1 MCSFSTSPFFFLSV
15 LNKIR
20 DSLPPNSRNP
30 FPRLFLGK
38 GKIPKSSRGKTW
50 RGHESVRSIGT
61 SKIVLTRENDQIHT
75 VQSLWHTSS
84 RGRTVDLERTSR
96 YRNAYHVTT
105 STSHSVPHMWVV
117 LRVRGIH
124 CGSVNLLGRTE
135 VL

>member
-1 MCSFSTSPFFFLSV
+1 MREDLARAGVDYRYPWHHVHTRQDGESRADLE
-15 LNKIR
+15 IR
-20 DSLPPNSRNP
+20 TVH
-30 FPRLFLGK
+30 G
-38 GKIPKSSRGKTW
+38 
-50 RGHESVRSIGT
+50 SVRSIGT